1 LRGVDGAYTSG
12 GPPQAASSKARS
24 IRESRIYFLQYS
36 IDGDPLGISRKIF
49 FDKAAKY
56 ADART
61 ALQVWLETAKEAEW
75 KSLEDIRRAFPA
87 TDMLGPLAIFNI
99 KGNTYR
105 LIVRMVFSARKI
117 YVKEFL
123 THAEYSKDRW
133 KKWL

>member
-1 LRGVDGAYTSG
+1 MI
-12 GPPQAASSKARS
+12 SK
-24 IRESRIYFLQYS
+24 RIL
-36 IDGDPLGISRKIF
+36 

-56 ADART
+56 ADARI
-61 ALQVWLETAKEAEW
+61 ALQVWLETAKEAQW
-75 KSLEDIRRAFPA
+75 NSLEDIRRAFPA